1 MFWTSVHGF
10 FPDLSRAF
18 NLVRVIAGKMCI
30 LGFHMTSPKFK
41 LRNYR
46 FFWVS
51 EFHEVFQHLNTFIY
65 TKFWFERVLRFA
77 IEDVWISMLLR
88 DAAFSWRPG
97 RLLCGLKTLPI
108 WEILLSKINI
118 PCLRINMTLIFY
130 ELFKRWIHALVRK
143 LKNRCLLVSGGH
155 ICAPQTNTNMAS
167 PYKALLNL
175 GKTFF
180 RISRIW
186 NIAQTWFLARP
197 FAYLSSF
204 IS

>member
-108 WEILLSKINI
+108 WEILLSKHSLPQNKYDFN
-118 PCLRINMTLIFY
+118 PLWTFQAMNSRISKKTQKQMF
-130 ELFKRWIHALVRK
+130 
-143 LKNRCLLVSGGH
+143 LLVSGGH
-155 ICAPQTNTNMAS
+155 ICAPQRDTNMAS
-167 PYKALLNL
+167 PYKA
-175 GKTFF
+175 F
-180 RISRIW
+180 
-186 NIAQTWFLARP
+186 
-197 FAYLSSF
+197 
-204 IS
+204 

>member
-108 WEILLSKINI
+108 WEILLSKHS
-118 PCLRINMTLIFY
+118 L
-130 ELFKRWIHALVRK
+130 
-143 LKNRCLLVSGGH
+143 
-155 ICAPQTNTNMAS
+155 PQNKYDFN
-167 PYKALLNL
+167 PLW
-175 GKTFF
+175 TFQAMNS
-180 RISRIW
+180 RISKKTQKQMFVGFW
-186 NIAQTWFLARP
+186 RP
-197 FAYLSSF
+197 YLCPSNEHKHGVSIQSVTKF
-204 IS
+204 G

>member
-18 NLVRVIAGKMCI
+18 NLVRAIAGKMCI

-108 WEILLSKINI
+108 WEILLSKHSLPQNKYDFN
-118 PCLRINMTLIFY
+118 PLWT
-130 ELFKRWIHALVRK
+130 FKRWIHALVRK

-155 ICAPQTNTNMAS
+155 ICAPQTNTNTAS
-167 PYKALLNL
+167 PYKTLLNL